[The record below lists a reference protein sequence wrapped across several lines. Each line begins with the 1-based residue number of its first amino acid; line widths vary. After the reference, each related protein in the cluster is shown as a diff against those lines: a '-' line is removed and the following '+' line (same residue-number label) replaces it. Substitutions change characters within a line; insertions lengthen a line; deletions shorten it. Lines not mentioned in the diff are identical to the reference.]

1 MFRCP
6 GQDQRYWKPEDIFE
20 VKCTGC
26 GRNLE
31 FFKDEPRL
39 KCRNCGQVVM
49 NPKIDLGCADWC
61 QYAEQCL
68 GTVVAKDVSSL
79 CDRLVNRMKQVFGT
93 DKKRIDHAL
102 AVLNYAERIQAE
114 EGGQPLIVK
123 AAAIL
128 HDIGIHQAAQKYDST
143 AGKYQEIEGP
153 PIAREILQGHNV
165 DEAAIE
171 HICRIIANHHTG
183 KDIDTIEFRC
193 VWDADWLVNIPEDL
207 PDADTEKIR
216 QTIEKVFK
224 TDTGR
229 KIAVETLLGGDATES
244 VGIAPSGGVK
254 DDA

>member
-1 MFRCP
+1 M
-6 GQDQRYWKPEDIFE
+6 
-20 VKCTGC
+20 
-26 GRNLE
+26 
-31 FFKDEPRL
+31 
-39 KCRNCGQVVM
+39 
-49 NPKIDLGCADWC
+49 
-61 QYAEQCL
+61 
-68 GTVVAKDVSSL
+68 
-79 CDRLVNRMKQVFGT
+79 
-93 DKKRIDHAL
+93 
-102 AVLNYAERIQAE
+102 
-114 EGGQPLIVK
+114 
-123 AAAIL
+123 
-128 HDIGIHQAAQKYDST
+128 
-143 AGKYQEIEGP
+143 
-153 PIAREILQGHNV
+153 QGHNV